1 MCLFK
6 SINSGGGMR
15 RYDRSRDR
23 QQWIYEYILKT
34 SDRAIHFEM
43 DEKFSSGKYRKKS

>member
-1 MCLFK
+1 
-6 SINSGGGMR
+6 MR

-43 DEKFSSGKYRKKS
+43 DEKCSSGKYRKKS